1 MMDLNSRIN
10 WTPGMEITAQ
20 TFIGMEEK
28 LDFQQRIAIR
38 AALGSTRMGM
48 LPGTTLKC
56 DGTFVKNAFE
66 IEHLQCTALLP
77 SGRILD
83 ANEQVAVTIPM
94 LFGDRYYLT
103 IGLGDTQTEF
113 EKEGIAYVRPHYE
126 YALQTR
132 EEIEAADVMPM
143 IRFSV
148 NEGVFSIDT
157 EFIPPCLLMTSDSR
171 FADYVA
177 KYAEQLTTI
186 TSHQNLEEGDGKRA
200 LLHYLFI
207 MKGYSLKN
215 NVHDFVML
223 LQEIAQAI
231 SYYIIT
237 PNTEQPVEIPEPTQ
251 TDVQLWLA
259 WFTDYL
265 TGAVA
270 VLDKVVLEDHTIDYD
285 ALLKQAKAEL
295 YTQLHEELIVKL
307 LSETREELLKLVK
320 EELQNSLDQQTQTLR
335 DYIDNTM
342 KPDLLE
348 QIQAGLKH
356 SLAVLE
362 DDLSEKIY
370 ERLYEELFEHL
381 FNALYVP
388 EPENEK
394 FVPLI

>member
-10 WTPGMEITAQ
+10 WYPGMEITAQ
-20 TFIGMEEK
+20 TFLGMEEK
-28 LDFQQRIAIR
+28 VHLQQQIAIR
-38 AALGSTRMGM
+38 AALGSTRLGM
-48 LPGTTLKC
+48 LPGSTLSC

-77 SGRILD
+77 SGRIVD

-103 IGLGDTQTEF
+103 IGLGDTNTEF

-126 YALQTR
+126 YSLQTR
-132 EEIEAADVMPM
+132 EEVEAADVMPL

-148 NEGVFSIDT
+148 KDGVFSIDA

-171 FADYVA
+171 FAEYVE
-177 KYAEQLTTI
+177 KYEGQLTTI

-215 NVHDFVML
+215 SVHDFLMF

-231 SYYIIT
+231 NYYIIT
-237 PNTEQPVEIPEPTQ
+237 PNTEQPVEIPEPAQ
-251 TDVQLWLA
+251 IDVQLWLE
-259 WFTDYL
+259 WFSNYL
-265 TGAVA
+265 TGAVTI
-270 VLDKVVLEDHTIDYD
+270 LDKVVLEDNSIDYD
-285 ALLKQAKAEL
+285 ALLRQAKAEL
-295 YTQLHEELIVKL
+295 YAQLHEELIVKL

-320 EELQNSLDQQTQTLR
+320 EELQNSLAQQTQTLT
-335 DYIDNTM
+335 DYINNTM

-348 QIQAGLKH
+348 QMQASLKH
-356 SLAVLE
+356 SLSILE

-388 EPENEK
+388 EPEDEK